1 MIAPASR
8 GGRGGIPIAAQLAML
23 LGFTLASAV
32 LLAILIFVVV
42 PPRPPQEFQIKDVV
56 GALSGGPLR
65 GDGFEFVRTRERD
78 NPKQSDSVL
87 YHPSR
92 LRGDV
97 AELMRMPLE
106 RVRFYRLAP
115 GRFAGYSGSGLPRLG
130 GDPSEQTVTRFLGGF
145 VAAFRGDDGQWTV
158 VRPAPLGLLEPSVL
172 RIVAWSLGCLLMI
185 FPAAWWFAQRINR
198 PVHHFAAAAQRL
210 RRDPKAAPVPL
221 EGPSELRAAAAEFN
235 EMQVALQRYVDD
247 RTAML
252 AAISHDLRTPL
263 SRLRFKMEN
272 GLPNRDAM
280 LSDLAQME
288 QMIASIL
295 DSMRQDA
302 QGQPGRMLDLRSL
315 LECVT
320 DDAASAGGD
329 AAIADGEP
337 LYVHG
342 DICALRRL
350 FANLVQN
357 ALRYGRTARVE
368 ARRFGD
374 VAQIEVRDDG
384 PGLPERELEAV
395 FRPFYRGD
403 AARNMDKT
411 NPQTGVGLGLSICR
425 TIARAHGGDV
435 ILSRGEPGLVARV
448 TLPLLAEGQPIA
460 AG

>member
-1 MIAPASR
+1 MTER
-8 GGRGGIPIAAQLAML
+8 GPRGGIPIAAQLAML
-23 LGFTLASAV
+23 LGFTLASAL

-42 PPRPPQEFQIKDVV
+42 PPRTPQEFQLRDVV

-65 GDGFEFVRTRERD
+65 GDRFEFVRTRRAD
-78 NPKQSDSVL
+78 SPGQSDSVL

-92 LRGDV
+92 LRDDV
-97 AELMRMPLE
+97 AARMNAPLN

-115 GRFAGYSGSGLPRLG
+115 GRFAGYSGAGLPRLG
-130 GDPSEQTVTRFLGGF
+130 ADPNDQTVSRFLGGF
-145 VAAFRGDDGQWTV
+145 VAAYRGDDGQWTV
-158 VRPAPLGLLEPSVL
+158 VQPAPLGLMEPSAL
-172 RIVAWSLGCLLMI
+172 RIIAWSLGCVLMI
-185 FPAAWWFAQRINR
+185 FPVAWWFAQRITR

-221 EGPSELRAAAAEFN
+221 EGPRELRAAAAEFN
-235 EMQVALQRYVDD
+235 EMQVALQRYIDD

-252 AAISHDLRTPL
+252 TAISHDLRTPL
-263 SRLRFKMEN
+263 SRLRFKMEHAA
-272 GLPNRDAM
+272 PDRDAM
-280 LSDLAQME
+280 LSDMAQME

-329 AAIADGEP
+329 AAMVDGEP

-342 DICALRRL
+342 DIGALQRL

-357 ALRYGRTARVE
+357 ALRYGKTATVE
-368 ARRFGD
+368 ARKSGEM
-374 VAQIEVRDDG
+374 AQIEVRDKG

-395 FRPFYRGD
+395 FRPFYRAD

-411 NPQTGVGLGLSICR
+411 NPQTGVGLGLSISR
-425 TIARAHGGDV
+425 TIARAHGGD
-435 ILSRGEPGLVARV
+435 ITLLRGEPGLIARV
-448 TLPLLAEGQPIA
+448 TLPLLEDGQPIL